1 MATAHLAH
9 EFGKLNTDIVVLT
22 DERERHIRLRHPE
35 DYPLFERSA
44 VEVITNPDY
53 ILRDL
58 KNESTV
64 FMIARLDSINLNVV
78 IRLSIADKDN
88 KDNKNSVMT
97 FFRLRDKNLV
107 KLINRNLV
115 LYSRKDL

>member
-1 MATAHLAH
+1 M
-9 EFGKLNTDIVVLT
+9 
-22 DERERHIRLRHPE
+22 
-35 DYPLFERSA
+35 
-44 VEVITNPDY
+44 ITNPDY

-78 IRLSIADKDN
+78 IRLSIADKDD